1 MIVTCPSCARRY
13 RLDPTRLGGKASFTV
28 RCPGCGATSTVAV
41 AQPEEAA
48 VQPAAAPPAGAAP
61 TTTTTPSGEAPR
73 AGDQTS
79 RLAADAALLAEPAEV
94 SAGEPVLPEGVRI
107 TLAVLEGNDSG
118 KMFRIEH
125 PSVVIGRGEGDIRL
139 DDAEVSRR
147 HARLTVHGTR
157 VVLHDLGST
166 NGTFLDERKISEAAI
181 ENRAEFRV
189 GATRMMLILSDEGGG
204 LQGETG

>member
-13 RLDPTRLGGKASFTV
+13 RLDPTRLGGKASVTV
-28 RCPGCGATSTVAV
+28 RCPGCGVTSTVAV
-41 AQPEEAA
+41 AQPDETGP
-48 VQPAAAPPAGAAP
+48 PAAAPAAGAAS
-61 TTTTTPSGEAPR
+61 TTATIPSGEAPR

-94 SAGEPVLPEGVRI
+94 SVGEPVLPEGVRI

-181 ENRAEFRV
+181 ENRSEFRI

-204 LQGETG
+204 LQGGTG